1 MGHWK
6 TLYTFVPHN
15 LNNVGERTITIKN
28 MGEIINKIKE
38 RRKLT
43 DLCYK
48 HEDGSVFLLDYLTDT
63 FNDIGYGRNDITNLA
78 IINQLFNEYFDTGGK
93 EAGEFVY
100 AAQNLLKFINIHYD
114 FLKEQYYYKLEHSLF
129 RGGFYWF
136 LITEYQHYIAITS
149 PEPLNK

>member
-1 MGHWK
+1 MK
-6 TLYTFVPHN
+6 TL
-15 LNNVGERTITIKN
+15 LEQ
-28 MGEIINKIKE
+28 MDD

-48 HEDGSVFLLDYLTDT
+48 HEDGNVFLLDYLTDT

-78 IINQLFNEYFDTGGK
+78 VINELFTQYFDTGGK

-100 AAQNLLKFINIHYD
+100 AAENLLRFINIHYD
-114 FLKEQYYYKLEHSLF
+114 FLKEQYFYKLEHNLF

-136 LITEYQHYIAITS
+136 LITEYQQYIAITL

>member
-1 MGHWK
+1 
-6 TLYTFVPHN
+6 
-15 LNNVGERTITIKN
+15 
-28 MGEIINKIKE
+28 MGEIINKIND

-48 HEDGSVFLLDYLTDT
+48 HEDGNVFLLDYLTDT

-78 IINQLFNEYFDTGGK
+78 IINELFNEYFNTGGK
-93 EAGEFVY
+93 EAGEYVY

>member
-1 MGHWK
+1 MK
-6 TLYTFVPHN
+6 TL
-15 LNNVGERTITIKN
+15 LEQ
-28 MGEIINKIKE
+28 MDD

-48 HEDGSVFLLDYLTDT
+48 HEDGSVFLLDYLDDT

-78 IINQLFNEYFDTGGK
+78 IINELFTQYFDTGGK

-100 AAQNLLKFINIHYD
+100 AAENLLRFINIHYD
-114 FLKEQYYYKLEHSLF
+114 FLKEQYFYKLEHNLF

-136 LITEYQHYIAITS
+136 LITEYQQYIAITS